1 MKKKNKIIIF
11 DLDGVLINS
20 LPNMKKALKL
30 TSKKLYLKLSFKKY
44 KKFLGLPFEKILE
57 NMKIENDYKKIK
69 RYYELYSLKYINQIK
84 IKKNFLKELRVLKK
98 NYYLAIFTSKSKK
111 RTKKI
116 INKYK
121 IFDDCVTIDDVKK
134 GKPMPEGLLKI
145 IKKFNIKKKNAVYI
159 GDSIYDYQCAKRA
172 NILYLHAKWGYE
184 RSNKTKNLIK
194 ISNFIKI
201 KKFL

>member
-1 MKKKNKIIIF
+1 
-11 DLDGVLINS
+11 
-20 LPNMKKALKL
+20 MKKALKL

>member
-20 LPNMKKALKL
+20 LPNMRKALKL
-30 TSKKLYLKLSFKKY
+30 TSKKINLKLPFNKY

-57 NMKIENDYKKIK
+57 NMKIKNDYKKIK
-69 RYYELYSLKYINQIK
+69 KFYEFYSLKYINQIK
-84 IKKNFLKELRVLKK
+84 IKKNFLKELKILKK
-98 NYYLAIFTSKSKK
+98 DYFLAIFTSKSKK
-111 RTKKI
+111 RTNKI

-121 IFDDCVTIDDVKK
+121 IFDECVTIDDVKR

-145 IKKFNIKKKNAVYI
+145 IKKFDIQKKNAVYI
-159 GDSIYDYQCAKRA
+159 GDSIYDYQCAKKA

-184 RSNKTKNLIK
+184 RSNKTKKLIN

>member
-30 TSKKLYLKLSFKKY
+30 TSNRLYLKLSFSKY

-57 NMKIENDYKKIK
+57 NMKIKKDFKKIK
-69 RYYELYSLKYINQIK
+69 KYYEFYSLKYINQIK
-84 IKKNFLKELRVLKK
+84 INKNFLKELRVLKK
-98 NYYLAIFTSKSKK
+98 NYFLAIYTSKSKK

-121 IFDDCVTIDDVKK
+121 LFDDCVTIDDVKK

-145 IKKFNIKKKNAVYI
+145 IKKFNIEKKNAVYI

-172 NILYLHAKWGYE
+172 SILYLHADWGYE
-184 RSNKTKNLIK
+184 RSNKTKNLIN
-194 ISNFIKI
+194 ISNLTKI
-201 KKFL
+201 KNFL

>member
-20 LPNMKKALKL
+20 LPNMRKALNL
-30 TSKKLYLKLSFKKY
+30 TSKKVNVKLSFKKY
-44 KKFLGLPFEKILE
+44 KKFLGLPFEQILKK
-57 NMKIENDYKKIK
+57 MKIKKNYKEIK
-69 RYYELYSLKYINQIK
+69 NYYEYYSLKYIDKIK
-84 IKKNFLKELRVLKK
+84 IKKIFLKELKMLKK
-98 NYYLAIFTSKSKK
+98 DYFLAIFTSKSKK

-116 INKYK
+116 VSKYK
-121 IFDDCVTIDDVKK
+121 IFDECVTIDDVKR

-145 IKKFNIKKKNAVYI
+145 IKKFDIQKKNAVYI
-159 GDSIYDYQCAKRA
+159 GDSIYDYQCAKKA

-184 RSNKTKNLIK
+184 RSNKTKKLIN

>member
-20 LPNMKKALKL
+20 LPNMRKALRL
-30 TSKKLYLKLSFKKY
+30 TSKKLFLELSFKQY
-44 KKFLGLPFEKILE
+44 KKFLGLPFEKILQK
-57 NMKIENDYKKIK
+57 MKIKNDYKKIK
-69 RYYELYSLKYINQIK
+69 KYYEAYSLEYIDKIK
-84 IKKNFLKELRVLKK
+84 IKKSFLKELKILKK
-98 NYYLAIFTSKSKK
+98 DYLLAIFTSKSKK
-111 RTKKI
+111 RTYKI

-134 GKPMPEGLLKI
+134 GKPMPEGLFKI
-145 IKKFNIKKKNAVYI
+145 IKKFKIQKKNAVYV
-159 GDSIYDYQCAKRA
+159 GDSIYDYQCAKKA

-184 RSNKTKNLIK
+184 KSNKTKKLIN
-194 ISNFIKI
+194 ISNFTKI

>member
-20 LPNMKKALKL
+20 LPNMRKALNL
-30 TSKKLYLKLSFKKY
+30 TSKKVNMKLPFNKY
-44 KKFLGLPFEKILE
+44 KKFLGLPFEKILKK
-57 NMKIENDYKKIK
+57 MKIKKNYKEIK
-69 RYYELYSLKYINQIK
+69 KYYEYYSLKYIDKIK
-84 IKKNFLKELRVLKK
+84 IKKIFLKELKMLKK
-98 NYYLAIFTSKSKK
+98 DYFLAIFTSKSKK

-145 IKKFNIKKKNAVYI
+145 LKKFNIDKKEAVYV
-159 GDSIYDYQCAKRA
+159 GDSIYDYQCAKNA

-184 RSNKTKNLIK
+184 RSNKIKKLIN
-194 ISNFIKI
+194 ISNLTKI
-201 KKFL
+201 KKYL